1 MGCKFKAISD
11 ERRRTILR
19 ILGRGDTSAGDIARK
34 FNISQPTVS
43 NHLKILREAGLIK
56 EKKVKQ
62 NRIYSLNRTE
72 LRKVIETLED
82 IARES

>member
-11 ERRRTILR
+11 ERRRTILN
-19 ILGRGDTSAGDIARK
+19 ILGKNDASAGEIAGK

-43 NHLKILREAGLIK
+43 NHLKILKEANLIN

-62 NRIYSLNRTE
+62 NRIYSLNRPE
-72 LRKVIETLED
+72 LLKVID
-82 IARES
+82 ILQGILHES

>member
-19 ILGRGDTSAGDIARK
+19 MLSRGDMSAGDIAGK

-43 NHLKILREAGLIK
+43 NHLKILREAGLIN

-62 NRIYSLNRTE
+62 NRIYSLNKEE
-72 LRKVIETLED
+72 LREVIDTLEE
-82 IARES
+82 IARVL

>member
-19 ILGRGDTSAGDIARK
+19 ILSRGNMSAGDIARK

-43 NHLKILREAGLIK
+43 NHLKILREAGLIN

-62 NRIYSLNRTE
+62 NRIYSLNREE
-72 LRKVIETLED
+72 LREVIDTIEE

>member
-19 ILGRGDTSAGDIARK
+19 MLSKGDMSAGDIARK

-43 NHLKILREAGLIK
+43 NHLKILREAGLIN

-62 NRIYSLNRTE
+62 NRIYSLNREE
-72 LRKVIETLED
+72 LREVIDTIEE

>member
-1 MGCKFKAISD
+1 M
-11 ERRRTILR
+11 
-19 ILGRGDTSAGDIARK
+19 SAGDIARK

-43 NHLKILREAGLIK
+43 NHLKILREAGLIN

-62 NRIYSLNRTE
+62 NRIYSLNREE
-72 LRKVIETLED
+72 LREVIDTIEE

>member
-11 ERRRTILR
+11 ERRRTILK
-19 ILGRGDTSAGDIARK
+19 ILGENDASAGEIAGK

-43 NHLKILREAGLIK
+43 NHLKILKEANLIK

-62 NRIYSLNRTE
+62 NRIYSLNRPE
-72 LRKVIETLED
+72 LMKVID
-82 IARES
+82 ILQGIVQES

>member
-19 ILGRGDTSAGDIARK
+19 ILSRGDMSAGDIARK

-43 NHLKILREAGLIK
+43 NHLKILREAGLIE

-62 NRIYSLNRTE
+62 NRIYSLNREE
-72 LRKVIETLED
+72 LREVIDTLKE
-82 IARES
+82 IARDS